1 VSDAGV
7 ELLVHRVLEVLGTG
21 HGAGLVTDVDGTI
34 SPIVGRPEDARV
46 LPRARA
52 ALEGL
57 TDILA
62 LVAVVSG
69 RRATD
74 ARTLVGLDRL
84 VYVGNHGFER
94 VDPSGALQVA
104 LEALPWVG
112 RVAALVE
119 DLQRQVTAPHAG
131 VVIEDKGATASLHY
145 RLAPEPERVRHEL
158 LAMLSRS
165 SLAHGLRIEEGRM
178 VLNVLPPVPINK
190 GSAVSWL
197 VHEYHLRRV
206 VYFGDDVTDTH
217 AFTALRAFRD
227 TQQVHTLSIGVV
239 GPETPPSVG
248 QLADAT
254 VPSAETVADLLDQV
268 LGRLAQQ

>member
-1 VSDAGV
+1 LSDAGV
-7 ELLVHRVLEVLGTG
+7 ELLVHRLLEVLGTG
-21 HGAGLVTDVDGTI
+21 QGAGLVTDVDGTI

-57 TDILA
+57 KDILT

-74 ARTLVGLDRL
+74 ARTLVALDGL

-94 VDPSGALQVA
+94 LDPSGELQVA
-104 LEALPWVG
+104 PEALPWIG
-112 RVAALVE
+112 WVAALVE
-119 DLQRQVTAPHAG
+119 DLRRQLAAAHTG
-131 VVIEDKGATASLHY
+131 VVIENKGATASLHY
-145 RLAPEPERVRHEL
+145 RLAPEPERVRQEL
-158 LAMLSRS
+158 LAMLTRS
-165 SLAHGLRIEEGRM
+165 SLAHGLHLEEGRM

-197 VHEYHLRRV
+197 IHEYHLRRV
-206 VYFGDDVTDTH
+206 VYVGDDVTDTH
-217 AFTALRAFRD
+217 AFAALRTLRD

-239 GPETPPSVG
+239 GPETPPGVG

-254 VPSAETVADLLDQV
+254 VPSAVGVADLLGQV
-268 LGRLAQQ
+268 LDRLARQ

>member
-1 VSDAGV
+1 LSDAGV
-7 ELLVHRVLEVLGTG
+7 ELLVHRLLEVLGTG
-21 HGAGLVTDVDGTI
+21 QGAGLVTDVDGTI

-57 TDILA
+57 KDILT

-74 ARTLVGLDRL
+74 ARTLVALDGL

-94 VDPSGALQVA
+94 LDPSGELQVA
-104 LEALPWVG
+104 PEALPWIG

-119 DLQRQVTAPHAG
+119 DLRRQLAAAHTG
-131 VVIEDKGATASLHY
+131 VVIENKGATASLHY
-145 RLAPEPERVRHEL
+145 RLAPDRERARQEL
-158 LAMLSRS
+158 LDI
-165 SLAHGLRIEEGRM
+165 LAPSALARGLLIEEGRR
-178 VLNVLPPVPINK
+178 VLNVLPPLPVNK
-190 GSAVSWL
+190 GSAVAAL
-197 VHEYHLRRV
+197 VDQYQLQRV

-217 AFTALRAFRD
+217 AFTALSLLRNAG
-227 TQQVHTLSIGVV
+227 QVRSLSIGVV

-248 QLADAT
+248 RLADAT
-254 VPSAETVADLLDQV
+254 VPSAEAVANLLCEV
-268 LGRLAQQ
+268 LERLRRR